1 MLWGKGQRPSLQNGA
16 DAHKVIVDLSKRA
29 YKKAWSQKYDAALG
43 TWEWD
48 DQEWA

>member
-1 MLWGKGQRPSLQNGA
+1 MLWGKGQGPSLQNGA
-16 DAHKVIVDLSKRA
+16 DAHMVIMDLSKGA
-29 YKKAWSQKYDAALG
+29 YEEAQSQKHDDALR